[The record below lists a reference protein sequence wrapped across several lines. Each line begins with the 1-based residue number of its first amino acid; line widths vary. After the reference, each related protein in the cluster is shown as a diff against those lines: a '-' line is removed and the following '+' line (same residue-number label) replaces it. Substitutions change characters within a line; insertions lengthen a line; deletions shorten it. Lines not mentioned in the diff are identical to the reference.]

1 MNVNPI
7 NNNQTGTNFGKLRR
21 ITCSSRKVYGK
32 TNILEKRIKIELK
45 QLAEKNSFFKTN
57 DVNAFILIKEG
68 IASLQLKYR
77 PIANS
82 FGERIKNVFSNNESR
97 LNISEQSVYPEEGT
111 FLLIKKM
118 RKAVTEKDIFSLADK
133 NIG

>member
-1 MNVNPI
+1 MNVNQI
-7 NNNQTGTNFGKLRR
+7 NNNQTDINFGKLKR

-32 TNILEKRIKIELK
+32 PNNLEKRVKIELK
-45 QLAEKNSFFKTN
+45 QLAEKNSFFETN

-68 IASLQLKYR
+68 IALLQLKYR

-82 FGERIKNVFSNNESR
+82 FGERIKNVFSNNKSQ
-97 LNISEQSVYPEEGT
+97 LNISEQSIYPEEGM

-133 NIG
+133 SAG